1 DPDYL
6 EENFLM
12 SGNPR
17 IDEFIRNDNR
27 LKWIPYEQLTNIEYL
42 ACGGFGVVSKAK
54 WESRKVV
61 LKSLNNSKDI
71 TTDIL
76 REITYHQQFD
86 HVQYV
91 IYVVQCYGISRD
103 PATGNYLMV
112 MHYLQGG
119 NLRQYLDS
127 NYNICNGLRPNL
139 DVVSVPQLLK
149 ILIIKCWD
157 DNPILRPEAQD
168 ILFHFR
174 NWYFDSDPEFRLQY
188 QQIKVAEES
197 LTSNN
202 LAYQMHPQAI
212 YTSRLLDLNSKENE
226 FYIPENL
233 GELNINDN
241 DKAVDTLGT

>member
-1 DPDYL
+1 MIFLYEEYPYDFDINSIDNLDDPDYL

-27 LKWIPYEQLTNIEYL
+27 LKWIPYEQLTNIEYI

-86 HVQYV
+86 HV
-91 IYVVQCYGISRD
+91 
-103 PATGNYLMV
+103 
-112 MHYLQGG
+112 H
-119 NLRQYLDS
+119 
-127 NYNICNGLRPNL
+127 
-139 DVVSVPQLLK
+139 VPKLLK
-149 ILIIKCWD
+149 TLIIKCWD
-157 DNPILRPEAQD
+157 DNPTIRPEALD

-212 YTSRLLDLNSKENE
+212 YTSRLLNLNSKDND
-226 FYIPENL
+226 FYVPENL

-241 DKAVDTLGT
+241 DKSS